1 MARPGE
7 TEEDP
12 LPGDEEDEAP
22 PYRRYYDPL
31 FTAWDDEPEVASAA
45 GTAWDDDFRSLYP
58 AGETREADDYPAW
71 QMPPG
76 SARAG
81 EAGHYERFAP
91 GYTEGMTDLQRRL
104 HAETITLPR
113 PRRRWVVTVRELA
126 ETLLLAVL
134 IFLAVRASFQN
145 FRVEGDSMQPSLENG
160 EYLIVNKLAYSQI
173 DFGLFDWLPFVDS
186 GDNAKHHLFSSP
198 SRGDVVVFLSPTSP
212 NRDFIKRVIGVPGDT
227 IEMDDL
233 TGEVKVNGQS
243 LSEPYIVGTTH
254 CNSSCQRTVPQRNT
268 PESVTECGSNA
279 CYFVM
284 GDNRQ
289 NSSDSRQGWL
299 VPEENI
305 IGKALLTY
313 WHHGEPE
320 LDWAPNHS
328 VGLADEAAAKD

>member
-1 MARPGE
+1 MARQGE

-12 LPGDEEDEAP
+12 LPGDEEDEEP

-31 FTAWDDEPEVASAA
+31 FAYWDDEPDVTPAA
-45 GTAWDDDFRSLYP
+45 ETAWDP
-58 AGETREADDYPAW
+58 AGEAREADGYPAW

-76 SARAG
+76 SARVG
-81 EAGHYERFAP
+81 EAGHYERFGP
-91 GYTEGMTDLQRRL
+91 GYAEHMTDLQRRL
-104 HAETITLPR
+104 HAETITVPR

-126 ETLLLAVL
+126 ETLLLALL

-299 VPEENI
+299 VPEENM
-305 IGKALLTY
+305 IGKALITY
-313 WHHGEPE
+313 WHQGGPE
-320 LDWAPNHS
+320 LNWAPNHS